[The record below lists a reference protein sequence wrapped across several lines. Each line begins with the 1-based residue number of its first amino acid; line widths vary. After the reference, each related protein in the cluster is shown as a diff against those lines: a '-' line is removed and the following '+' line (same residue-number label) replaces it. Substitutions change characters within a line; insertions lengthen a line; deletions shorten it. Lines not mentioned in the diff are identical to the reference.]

1 MADVRALLRQ
11 QRAARRIQHP
21 LASYTDAGKL
31 LCTLCREYVRTESL
45 WDKHIRSSSH
55 EQRSSSHEQREPR
68 LQKGLDEGGMAL
80 QSRSQGQD
88 QEQDGGQAGH
98 TGRLKRKL
106 DDQEADDGEMLDSD
120 MRKRSK
126 SGFLE
131 HRLHIKTKETASGA
145 SSSADDAPAAGKER
159 ADGPAR
165 TREGAPTPPSL
176 LRRASNTPSQ
186 GVELQIPSRPATP
199 SRASS
204 SATPSHSHTPTRSVS
219 QQQSRQPSS
228 SGLASERP
236 PASAPLAQVDEAEW
250 AAFEAEMAA
259 AEKKPRPAMGDA
271 TVISAPPMTAEQ
283 SAALKQKA
291 AEPKDTAQAKVDI
304 EDEREEARRALE
316 NEFDEML
323 DLEERVQRLRER
335 RESLRRS
342 ALDKTRD
349 AATTNGKTTEVDGHD
364 DDNHDDEEDEDE
376 DEDEEDDWAGL
387 RFRVG

>member
-1 MADVRALLRQ
+1 MSDVRALLRQ

-31 LCTLCREYVRTESL
+31 LCTLCRDYVRTESL

-55 EQRSSSHEQREPR
+55 QQKVQRP
-68 LQKGLDEGGMAL
+68 QKGSGEDNLAV
-80 QSRSQGQD
+80 QQQSQGQ
-88 QEQDGGQAGH
+88 EEEHLANKGLH
-98 TGRLKRKL
+98 TGGTDGSRLKRKL
-106 DDQEADDGEMLDSD
+106 DDNEADEGEMLDSD
-120 MRKRSK
+120 MRKRSR
-126 SGFLE
+126 SGFSD
-131 HRLHIKTKETASGA
+131 HRLHIKAKEKDRGGT
-145 SSSADDAPAAGKER
+145 SSADDAAAAGKER
-159 ADGPAR
+159 ADGPTL
-165 TREGAPTPPSL
+165 TREAAPTPPSL

-228 SGLASERP
+228 GLMSERL
-236 PASAPLAQVDEAEW
+236 PASAPLPQVDEAEW

-259 AEKKPRPAMGDA
+259 AESKPRTAMGDA
-271 TVISAPPMTAEQ
+271 AVISAPPMTAEQ
-283 SAALKQKA
+283 SAALKQEAA
-291 AEPKDTAQAKVDI
+291 AEAKDPAQAQLDI

-316 NEFDEML
+316 NEFDEMH
-323 DLEERVQRLRER
+323 DLEERVRRLRER

-342 ALDKTRD
+342 ALDKSPD
-349 AATTNGKTTEVDGHD
+349 AAAVNGTAAEDNGNKD
-364 DDNHDDEEDEDE
+364 DDDDDDDEED